1 MLSGKG
7 FSCGLAVTGVPAMR
21 IGIIG
26 LKGHQGV
33 VLKGAKEL
41 GNCEVVAVS
50 DDNSKELNNFRKKEP
65 LASEAETYTDWRMLI
80 EHSMLDV
87 CCVADE
93 NYLRLDQLLA
103 LAERNIH
110 IVTEKPLT
118 TTLEDLDRLR
128 TGMQKSKSRLTMLL
142 TMRHEP
148 KYMAMRK
155 LIQQGAV
162 GPVCQIAAQKSYRFE
177 DRPDWQKSRERLGGT
192 IPYIGIHAL
201 DLMRWTTGLDFTHVA
216 AFHGNGGTPEFGET
230 EDHASIVLRC
240 KNGASASAR
249 LDYLRP
255 HTAPTHGD
263 DRLRIAGGEGIL
275 EAVGAE
281 PELLLMTNKKEPH
294 RIKPEPT
301 ANLFVDFVQAVK
313 EDRPSRI
320 PAEDCFYMTEL
331 VLKARQ
337 AADEKRMIEL

>member
-1 MLSGKG
+1 
-7 FSCGLAVTGVPAMR
+7 MR

-33 VLKGAKEL
+33 VLKGAKQL
-41 GNCEVVAVS
+41 GDCEVVAVS
-50 DDNSKELNNFRKKEP
+50 DDNSSALNAFRKNEP
-65 LASEAETYTDWRMLI
+65 LAAKAETYADWRMLI

-93 NYLRLDQLLA
+93 NGMRIDQLMA

-118 TTLEDLDRLR
+118 TTLEDLARLR
-128 TGMQKSKSRLTMLL
+128 AAMDRSNSRLTMLL

-148 KYMAMRK
+148 KYLAMRK

-162 GPVCQIAAQKSYRFE
+162 GAVCQISSQKSYRFE
-177 DRPDWQKSRERLGGT
+177 DRPEWQKSRKRLGGT
-192 IPYIGIHAL
+192 IPFIGIHAL

-230 EDHASIVLRC
+230 EDHASLLLGC
-240 KNGASASAR
+240 SNGASATAR

-263 DRLRIAGGEGIL
+263 DRLRIAGGDGIL

-281 PELLLMTNKKEPH
+281 PELLLVTNKKEPH

-301 ANLFVDFVQAVK
+301 SNLFVDFVESIKQ
-313 EDRPSRI
+313 DRSSRI
-320 PAEDCFYMTEL
+320 PAEDCFYITEV

-337 AADEKRMIEL
+337 AADEKRLIEL